1 MSSCGSVPAGSSP
14 RRMARSAIGAAS
26 LCRSAKRSR
35 LIAAS
40 WSELG
45 APENSAREAI
55 VPGDPVQAS
64 FETGNIQHLMFGI
77 AGIAGN
83 AQPGTAGRGLP
94 SVPPR
99 RHRRYACCSGRHPRL
114 LRPARHRGD
123 PRPGTWALRGR
134 QAAPDDP
141 HDDRLAPRSAGHQLA
156 HGQAR
161 GIPGAL
167 RAFDLRVRGLCLGGI
182 SPILRP

>member
-64 FETGNIQHLMFGI
+64 FETGNIQHLMFGM

-83 AQPGTAGRGLP
+83 AFGFTAPPSPAQQAAACRPFHRGALLQQHGNAPMLVLNGTDDVHLFRPTLWSSRIVLASRSSSSRGPGTARP
-94 SVPPR
+94 SSCPRSPPR
-99 RHRRYACCSGRHPRL
+99 
-114 LRPARHRGD
+114 
-123 PRPGTWALRGR
+123 
-134 QAAPDDP
+134 
-141 HDDRLAPRSAGHQLA
+141 
-156 HGQAR
+156 
-161 GIPGAL
+161 
-167 RAFDLRVRGLCLGGI
+167 
-182 SPILRP
+182 